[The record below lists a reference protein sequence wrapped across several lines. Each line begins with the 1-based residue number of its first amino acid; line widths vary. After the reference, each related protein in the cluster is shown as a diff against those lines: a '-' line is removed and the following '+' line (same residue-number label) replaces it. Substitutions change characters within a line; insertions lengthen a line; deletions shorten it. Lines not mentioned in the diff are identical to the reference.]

1 MGTVTSTQLAI
12 VNFNN
17 KYINCVSAET
27 LTSVE
32 LIHMGLI
39 VREHGHRTSDIDTN
53 VEIQVGAQEVEDNVL
68 DIFNSS
74 KARFWLPPL

>member
-12 VNFNN
+12 VNFND
-17 KYINCVSAET
+17 KYINCVGAET

-39 VREHGHRTSDIDTN
+39 VREHGHRPSDIDKN